1 MITAT
6 TPADRAVLAEQL
18 NAASRALARL
28 AEYVTGD
35 DFGDEGRDWQLAML
49 TVRTADAQAT
59 DARRRIARHWQVA
72 DLLAAGTQQPDD
84 APSGVL
90 TLARTA

>member
-49 TVRTADAQAT
+49 TV
-59 DARRRIARHWQVA
+59 ARRRIARHWQVA